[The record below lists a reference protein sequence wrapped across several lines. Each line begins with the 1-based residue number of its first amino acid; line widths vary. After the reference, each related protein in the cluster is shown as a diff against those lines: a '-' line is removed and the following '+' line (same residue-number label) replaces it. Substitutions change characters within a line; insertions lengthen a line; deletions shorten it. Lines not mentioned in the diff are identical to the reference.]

1 MFFNDDLSTLNIF
14 VSCKFNLWYKNVSR
28 LQVKGRMEERFR
40 KFVPLDKSRK
50 DVRNMAVDIQKQVRY
65 SNLLRVVSLFILNI
79 LFCFLIFII

>member
-14 VSCKFNLWYKNVSR
+14 VSCKFNLWYKNVSC
-28 LQVKGRMEERFR
+28 LQVKGRMEERFH